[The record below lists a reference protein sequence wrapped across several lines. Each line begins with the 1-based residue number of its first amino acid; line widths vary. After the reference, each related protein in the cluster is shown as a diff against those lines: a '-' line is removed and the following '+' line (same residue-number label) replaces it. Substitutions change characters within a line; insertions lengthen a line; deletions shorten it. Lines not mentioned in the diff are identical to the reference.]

1 MIGKLTGKVDSSG
14 DDWAMIDVGGV
25 GYIVFCSGRTLSRLP
40 FAGETASV
48 LIETH
53 VREDHIH
60 LYGFIDQGER
70 DWYRLLGTV
79 QGVGAKMA
87 LSILSVLAPE
97 DLLQAIAAQDKTAL
111 TRANGVGPKIAG
123 RIVAELKDKAGG
135 IALGNLVA
143 DVTGSASSPTAAP
156 AGGLSEDAISALVN
170 LGYRRAEAFGA
181 VGKAVHQ
188 LGKEASVEALIRVG
202 LKELSS

>member
-1 MIGKLTGKVDSSG
+1 MIGKLTGKLDSSG

-25 GYIVFCSGRTLSRLP
+25 GYVVFCSGRTLSRLP

-48 LIETH
+48 LVETH

-70 DWYRLLGTV
+70 DWYRLLSTV

-87 LSILSVLAPE
+87 LSILSTLGPE
-97 DLLQAIAAQDKTAL
+97 ELLQAIAAQDKTSL
-111 TRANGVGPKIAG
+111 TRASGVGPKIAG
-123 RIVAELKDKAGG
+123 RIASELKEKAGG
-135 IALGNLVA
+135 IALGNMAA
-143 DVTGSASSPTAAP
+143 DLKGSSAATTAAP

-170 LGYRRAEAFGA
+170 LGYRRAEAFSA
-181 VGKAVHQ
+181 VGKAVHE